1 MELLLHI
8 GTEKTGSTAIQA
20 WLDANDRGLAQSG
33 IHVARCLGRPDHRWL
48 AIQART
54 PGRPVED
61 LLSPGLQAARDP
73 AALGAHL
80 AAALADEVAAAEAAD
95 CHLFVISSE
104 HLHSRLPTATEVN
117 RVAALLAP
125 LFDGVEVLCY
135 LRPQA
140 ELHQSRLSVGVRALA
155 HGPWALEAFATDPA
169 YYDYFALWQ
178 RWSAA
183 FGEVTLVPF
192 RRVGDV
198 VQDFAARLGVSAT
211 GPGPGARLNGRL
223 DWRAGL
229 LSHVL
234 AGTPAAARAR
244 PLLAALPWDD
254 LPVDE
259 PLQLSR
265 DLVVRIND
273 AFRTSNRALMAAC
286 PHLRPA
292 DLTADPHRFPE
303 TGSVM
308 QSFAPWPAAEVLGE
322 LILRL
327 NAELQLERARGQVLL
342 AERALA
348 GQGAE
353 DPAAALARARALV
366 ALVVQ
371 ADLPALRADLAQ
383 IGDSLAWLSARLD

>member
-33 IHVARCLGRPDHRWL
+33 IHVARCLGRPDHRLL
-48 AIQART
+48 AVHART
-54 PGRPVED
+54 PGRPDEA
-61 LLSPGLQAARDP
+61 LLSPGSWAVEDAASI
-73 AALGAHL
+73 GAHL

-104 HLHSRLPTATEVN
+104 HLHSRLPTAAEVN

-125 LFDGVEVLCY
+125 LFDGIEVLCY

-155 HGPWALEAFATDPA
+155 HGPWVLEAFAADPA

-211 GPGPGARLNGRL
+211 GAGGRVNGRL

-265 DLVVRIND
+265 DLVVRIN
-273 AFRTSNRALMAAC
+273 AMFRTSNRALMAAC
-286 PHLRPA
+286 PQLRPA
-292 DLTADPHRFPE
+292 DLTADPDRFPE

-308 QSFAPWPAAEVLGE
+308 QSLAPWPAAEMLGE
-322 LILRL
+322 LVLRL
-327 NAELQLERARGQVLL
+327 NAELHLERARNQVLL

-348 GQGAE
+348 GLGAE
-353 DPAAALARARALV
+353 DPAAALAQARALV
-366 ALVVQ
+366 ALVAQ
-371 ADLPALRADLAQ
+371 ADLPALRADLMQ
-383 IGDSLAWLSARLD
+383 IDDSLAWLSARLA